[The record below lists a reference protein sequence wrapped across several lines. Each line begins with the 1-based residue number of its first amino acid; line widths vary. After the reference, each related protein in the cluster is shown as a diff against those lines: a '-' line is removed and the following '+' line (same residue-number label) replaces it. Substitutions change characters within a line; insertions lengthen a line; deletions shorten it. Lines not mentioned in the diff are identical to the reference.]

1 MNMNLTTVAQTLRDT
16 IHKDGNLPPAFR
28 KHKLQELKKVIS
40 IHELEIINALKSDL
54 GKSAFET
61 YATEI
66 GFILEEISYTLK
78 HIDEWTKVKKVK
90 TPLTLFPGKSYI
102 HPEPYGVVMI
112 ISPWNYPFQ
121 LCLSP
126 LIGAF
131 AAGNRVVVKPSEFA
145 PEISK
150 VIHKILGQV
159 FTHNEVVVVEGG
171 LEETQALL
179 KQKFDYIF
187 FTGST
192 GVGKIMMKAAAEHL
206 TPVTLE
212 LGGKSPCLIEES
224 ANLDIAAKRVAWGK
238 FLNAGQ
244 TCVAP
249 DYVMIPRKLQDSFIE
264 KVQGHL
270 KTFYGDNVKASTDY
284 PRIVNN
290 KHFDRLNALIMD
302 HKIAIGGEKNRE
314 ENYLAPTLLKD
325 VDFSDRVMED
335 EIFGPILPLIPYD
348 RLEDAIKNILQYP
361 KPLAF
366 YVFSEDPQK
375 QKDIISRIPFG
386 GGCVN
391 DTVIHLANPN
401 LPFGGVGTSG
411 IGSYHGQK
419 SFDTFTHYKSLYQQG
434 SVVDIPLR
442 YPPYNEKKLNWLKF
456 FLR

>member
-1 MNMNLTTVAQTLRDT
+1 MTLSNVANQLREAHQHHGCFDV
-16 IHKDGNLPPAFR
+16 NSR
-28 KHKLQELKKVIS
+28 VQKLGLLKKVILKY
-40 IHELEIINALKSDL
+40 EPEITQALRSDL

-66 GFILEEISYTLK
+66 GFILEEINYTLK
-78 HIDEWTKVKKVK
+78 NLSSWAKVKKVK
-90 TPLTLFPGKSYI
+90 TPLTLFPGKSFI
-102 HPEPYGVVMI
+102 HPEPYGVVLL

-126 LIGAF
+126 FIGAI
-131 AAGNRVVVKPSEFA
+131 ASGNRVVLKPSEFA
-145 PEISK
+145 IETSSIIKKIISE
-150 VIHKILGQV
+150 V
-159 FTHNEVVVVEGG
+159 FKEDEVVIVEGG
-171 LEETQALL
+171 LEETQTLL

-192 GVGKIMMKAAAEHL
+192 GVGKVIMKAAAENL

-224 ANLDIAAKRVAWGK
+224 ANIDIAAKRVAWGK

-249 DYVMIPRKLQDSFIE
+249 DFVLIPTNLQDQFIE
-264 KVQGHL
+264 RL
-270 KTFYGDNVKASTDY
+270 NYYITTFYGFDVKTSHDY
-284 PRIVNN
+284 PRIVNHR
-290 KHFDRLNALIMD
+290 HFDRLEQLLIPE
-302 HKIAIGGEKNRE
+302 KIAVGGQLNRDENFIGPTVMKN
-314 ENYLAPTLLKD
+314 
-325 VDFSDRVMED
+325 VSWSDKVMQD
-335 EIFGPILPLIPYD
+335 EIFGPILPIIPYEN
-348 RLEDAIKNILQYP
+348 LQDALKQILTLP

-366 YVFSEDPQK
+366 YLFSDDAEK
-375 QKDIISRIPFG
+375 QNQIISMIPFG
-386 GGCVN
+386 GGCIN

-434 SVVDIPLR
+434 SLVDIPLR
-442 YPPYNEKKLNWLKF
+442 YPPYNEQKMNWIKF

>member
-1 MNMNLTTVAQTLRDT
+1 MNLENLAKTLRNEIHGHGHIEVKLRRARLEKLKLT
-16 IHKDGNLPPAFR
+16 IT
-28 KHKLQELKKVIS
+28 KLIPEIS
-40 IHELEIINALKSDL
+40 EALRLDL
-54 GKSAFET
+54 GKSSFESYT
-61 YATEI
+61 TEI
-66 GFILEEISYTLK
+66 GFILEEISFTLK
-78 HIDEWTKVKKVK
+78 HLEDWTKVKKVK
-90 TPLTLFPGKSYI
+90 TPITMFPGKSAI

-126 LIGAF
+126 FVGAI
-131 AAGNRVVVKPSEFA
+131 AAGNRVVIKPSEIA
-145 PEISK
+145 PNTSSIIQRIMTE
-150 VIHKILGQV
+150 V
-159 FTHNEVVVVEGG
+159 FIETEVVVVEGG

-192 GVGKIMMKAAAEHL
+192 AVGKVMMKAAAEHL

-224 ANLDIAAKRVAWGK
+224 ANLDVAAKRIAWGK

-249 DYVMIPRKLQDSFIE
+249 DYIMIPAKLQETFIE
-264 KVQGHL
+264 KIKSHIE
-270 KTFYGDNVKASTDY
+270 TFYGTDVKASADY

-290 KHFDRLNALIMD
+290 KHFDRLQNLID
-302 HKIAIGGEKNRE
+302 PKKIAFGGHSSKE
-314 ENYLAPTLLKD
+314 ENFIAPTILKD
-325 VDFSDRVMED
+325 VSFSDKIMED
-335 EIFGPILPLIPYD
+335 EIFGPLLPIIPYEKLD
-348 RLEDAIKNILQYP
+348 DAIKHILDYP

-366 YVFSEDPQK
+366 YVFSEDQAK
-375 QKDIISRIPFG
+375 QDSIISRIPFG
-386 GGCVN
+386 GGCIN

-434 SVVDIPLR
+434 TVVDIPLR
-442 YPPYNEKKLNWLKF
+442 YPPYNEKKLNWVKF

>member
-1 MNMNLTTVAQTLRDT
+1 MTLSNVANQLREAHQYHGRFDV
-16 IHKDGNLPPAFR
+16 NSPVQ
-28 KHKLQELKKVIS
+28 KLGLLKKVILKYES
-40 IHELEIINALKSDL
+40 EITQALRSDL

-66 GFILEEISYTLK
+66 GFILEEINYTLK
-78 HIDEWTKVKKVK
+78 NLSSWAKVKKVK
-90 TPLTLFPGKSYI
+90 TPLTLFPGKSFI
-102 HPEPYGVVMI
+102 HPEPYGVVLL

-126 LIGAF
+126 FIGAI
-131 AAGNRVVVKPSEFA
+131 ASGNRVVLKPSEFA
-145 PEISK
+145 LETSSIIKKIISE
-150 VIHKILGQV
+150 V
-159 FTHNEVVVVEGG
+159 FKEDEVVIVEGG
-171 LEETQALL
+171 LEETQTLL

-192 GVGKIMMKAAAEHL
+192 AVGKVIMKAAAENL

-224 ANLDIAAKRVAWGK
+224 ANIDIAAKRVAWGK

-249 DYVMIPRKLQDSFIE
+249 DFVLIPTKLQDQFIE
-264 KVQGHL
+264 RL
-270 KTFYGDNVKASTDY
+270 NYYITTFYGLDVKGSHDY
-284 PRIVNN
+284 PRIVNHR
-290 KHFDRLNALIMD
+290 HFDRLEQLLIPD
-302 HKIAIGGEKNRE
+302 KIAVRGQLNRE
-314 ENYLAPTLLKD
+314 ENFIGPTVMKN
-325 VDFSDRVMED
+325 VDWSDKVMQD
-335 EIFGPILPLIPYD
+335 EIFGPILPIIPY
-348 RLEDAIKNILQYP
+348 EDLQEAIKQILNLP

-366 YVFSEDPQK
+366 YLFSEDAEK
-375 QKDIISRIPFG
+375 QNQIISIIPFG
-386 GGCVN
+386 GGCIN

-411 IGSYHGQK
+411 IGSYHGKK

-434 SVVDIPLR
+434 SLVDIPLR
-442 YPPYNEKKLNWLKF
+442 YPPYNEQKMNWIKF

>member
-1 MNMNLTTVAQTLRDT
+1 MKLEAIASTLRHAHQNDEHFSVKMR
-16 IHKDGNLPPAFR
+16 IN
-28 KHKLQELKKVIS
+28 KLTQLKKVIVKS
-40 IHELEIINALKSDL
+40 ESKIIQALKTDL
-54 GKSAFET
+54 GKSEFET

-66 GFILEEISYTLK
+66 GFILEEINYTLK
-78 HIDEWTKVKKVK
+78 HLESWAKIKKVK

-102 HPEPYGVVMI
+102 HSEAYGVVLV

-126 LIGAF
+126 FIGAI
-131 AAGNRVVVKPSEFA
+131 AAGNKVVVKPSEFA
-145 PEISK
+145 VETST
-150 VIHKILGQV
+150 VIKNIITDV
-159 FTHNEVVVVEGG
+159 FNENEVSVIEGG
-171 LEETQALL
+171 LEETQTLL
-179 KQKFDYIF
+179 KQKWDYIF

-192 GVGKIMMKAAAEHL
+192 GVGKIIMKAAAEHL

-212 LGGKSPCLIEES
+212 LGGKSPCLIEET
-224 ANLDIAAKRVAWGK
+224 ANIDIAAKRVAWGK

-249 DYVMIPRKLQDSFIE
+249 DYVLIPKKLQDEF
-264 KVQGHL
+264 VARL
-270 KTFYGDNVKASTDY
+270 KFHITTFYGLDAKTSHDY

-290 KHFDRLNALIMD
+290 RHFDRLQALLIKD
-302 HKIAIGGEKNRE
+302 KIVVGGDLKRE
-314 ENYLAPTLLKD
+314 ENFIGPVVMKD
-325 VDFSDRVMED
+325 VELTDKVMEE
-335 EIFGPILPLIPYD
+335 EIFGPILPIVPYENLD
-348 RLEDAIKNILQYP
+348 DALKIIMNFP

-366 YVFSEDPQK
+366 YIFSENSEK
-375 QKDIISRIPFG
+375 QKYVISKVPFG

-419 SFDTFTHYKSLYQQG
+419 SFETFTNYKSVYKQG
-434 SVVDIPLR
+434 TLVDIPLR
-442 YPPYNEKKLNWLKF
+442 YPPYNEQKLSWIKL

>member
-1 MNMNLTTVAQTLRDT
+1 MDLNNVAKILRES
-16 IHKDGNLPPAFR
+16 IHKDG
-28 KHKLQELKKVIS
+28 QIELKTRKQRLETLKKS
-40 IHELEIINALKSDL
+40 IVKHEPDIIKALKADL

-66 GFILEEISYTLK
+66 GFTLEEINYTLK
-78 HIDEWTKVKKVK
+78 NIDSWAKVKKVK
-90 TPLTLFPGKSYI
+90 TPITLFPGKSFI

-126 LIGAF
+126 FIGAI

-145 PEISK
+145 AETSSIIK
-150 VIHKILGQV
+150 KILSEV
-159 FTHNEVVVVEGG
+159 FAENEVVVVEGG
-171 LEETQALL
+171 LEETQILL

-249 DYVMIPRKLQDSFIE
+249 DYVLVPKRLQDEFIQ
-264 KVQGHL
+264 KLNHHIT
-270 KTFYGDNVKASTDY
+270 TFYGGDIKASIDY

-290 KHFDRLNALIMD
+290 KHFDRLKGLLD
-302 HKIAIGGEKNRE
+302 EKKIAIGGDLHRE
-314 ENYLAPTLLKD
+314 ENYIGPTVMKN
-325 VDFSDRVMED
+325 VEWSDKVMED
-335 EIFGPILPLIPYD
+335 EIFGPILPIIPYETLD
-348 RLEDAIKNILQYP
+348 DAIKNILNYP

-366 YVFSEDPQK
+366 YVFSENTEK
-375 QKDIISRIPFG
+375 QKSIISRIPFG

-419 SFDTFTHYKSLYQQG
+419 SFDTFTHHKSLYQQG
-434 SVVDIPLR
+434 SLVDIPLR
-442 YPPYNEKKLNWLKF
+442 YPPYNEKKLNWIKF